1 MSLSTSTG
9 IDSKVIIE
17 FATCTDILPFSLD
30 GCPPTPCVP
39 LFNPKY
45 KKLVCPV
52 PVDGAFPLVVKT
64 LKYL

>member
-17 FATCTDILPFSLD
+17 FATCTDILPFTLD

-39 LFNPKY
+39 LFNAKY
-45 KKLVCPV
+45 KKPQL
-52 PVDGAFPLVVKT
+52 FKIL
-64 LKYL
+64 